1 MIGNNS
7 SFEFKKFDRD
17 QIEKEIDLE
26 KKAEKDGSLGI
37 PPANAKEKSKAEQL
51 ALKKSRAFLDSEIKR
66 ANNWLGPIIKKINDL
81 VIKIERPHWS
91 VQEAENKVEENKEQA
106 STTLETEELIFHKE
120 EKDVE
125 SFRKLHSIN
134 RQPKITTLTTA
145 IVQIGIVILLFTIE
159 SFVNMELLATAIGK
173 KEGLAYSTSVAGLN
187 VLLSAIV
194 GYFVLKGA
202 INYESGSK
210 KKLLDLFMYIYVT
223 VIIYI
228 NCCLGAIRAIYDKTE
243 EQVSVSGLSIGD
255 GINNALLFWTVDWN
269 FQSLV
274 LTFIGV
280 LFALISLIDAY
291 LFKDVYPGYGDIA
304 KKREQS
310 RKKIRN
316 TIENISNAIVK
327 IFNHEHSK
335 GNIDLKELTNRDLVT
350 LNGEYTEVTKLFSN
364 YSNLAYSVQRGV
376 NEMFETYRGLN
387 GQVRADGVRPEY
399 WNNKY
404 VMDEHYL
411 NPELK
416 FPNCKG
422 YYFPGNTIQAK
433 IVDVQTQLKTKHNKF
448 VEDLNEYRKKVD
460 QWILEL
466 KKRYELS

>member
-1 MIGNNS
+1 MKGN
-7 SFEFKKFDRD
+7 SFQFGKFDREK
-17 QIEKEIDLE
+17 IEKEIDLE

-51 ALKKSRAFLDSEIKR
+51 ALKKSREFLDTEIKG
-66 ANNWLGPIIKKINDL
+66 ANDWLGPIIKKINEH

-91 VQEAENKVEENKEQA
+91 VKEVDNAVEENKEQA
-106 STTLETEELIFHKE
+106 SITLETEDLVFRKE

-125 SFRKLHSIN
+125 SFRKLHGIN
-134 RQPKITTLTTA
+134 RQPKITTLTTQ

-159 SFVNMELLATAIGK
+159 SFVNMELLATAIGT

-202 INYESGSK
+202 INYSSGSK
-210 KKLLDLFMYIYVT
+210 KRLLDLFMYIYVT

-228 NCCLGAIRAIYDKTE
+228 NCCLGAIRAIADKTN

-255 GINNALLFWTVDWN
+255 GTDNALLFWTVDWT

-280 LFALISLIDAY
+280 LFAAISLIDAY
-291 LFKDVYPGYGDIA
+291 LYNDAYPGYGDVA
-304 KKREQS
+304 KKREHS
-310 RKKIRN
+310 RKIIRE
-316 TIENISNAIVK
+316 TIGNISNALVK
-327 IFNHEHSK
+327 ITNKGFSK
-335 GNIDLKELTNRDLVT
+335 GNIDLKELTNKDLVT
-350 LNGEYTEVTKLFSN
+350 LNGLYSEITKLFTN
-364 YSNLAYSVQRGV
+364 YSNLSYSVQRGV

-399 WNNKY
+399 WDTKY

-422 YYFPGNTIQAK
+422 YFFPGNTIQAK
-433 IVDVQTQLKTKHNKF
+433 IVDYQTQLETRHNKF
-448 VEDLNEYRKKVD
+448 VEDLNVLKTKAD

-466 KKRYELS
+466 KKKYELS

>member
-1 MIGNNS
+1 MKGN
-7 SFEFKKFDRD
+7 SFQFGKFDREK
-17 QIEKEIDLE
+17 IEKEIDLE

-51 ALKKSRAFLDSEIKR
+51 ALKKSREFLDTEIKG
-66 ANNWLGPIIKKINDL
+66 ANNWLGPIIKKINEH

-91 VQEAENKVEENKEQA
+91 VKEVDNAVEENKEQA
-106 STTLETEELIFHKE
+106 SITLETEDLVFRKE

-125 SFRKLHSIN
+125 SFRKLHGIN
-134 RQPKITTLTTA
+134 RQPKITTLTTQ

-159 SFVNMELLATAIGK
+159 SFVNMELLATAIGT

-202 INYESGSK
+202 INYSSGSK
-210 KKLLDLFMYIYVT
+210 KRLLDLFMYIYVT

-228 NCCLGAIRAIYDKTE
+228 NCCLGAIRAIADKTN

-255 GINNALLFWTVDWN
+255 GTDNALLFWTVDWT

-274 LTFIGV
+274 LTFIGI
-280 LFALISLIDAY
+280 LFAAISLIDAY
-291 LFKDVYPGYGDIA
+291 LYNDAYPGYGDVA
-304 KKREQS
+304 KKREHS
-310 RKKIRN
+310 RKIIRE
-316 TIENISNAIVK
+316 TIGNISNALVK
-327 IFNHEHSK
+327 ITNKGFSK
-335 GNIDLKELTNRDLVT
+335 GNIDLKELTNKDLVT
-350 LNGEYTEVTKLFSN
+350 LNGLYSEITKLFTN
-364 YSNLAYSVQRGV
+364 YSNLSYSVQRGV

-399 WNNKY
+399 WDTKY

-422 YYFPGNTIQAK
+422 YFFPGNTIQAK
-433 IVDVQTQLKTKHNKF
+433 IVDYQTKLETRHNKF
-448 VEDLNEYRKKVD
+448 VEDLNVLKTKVD

-466 KKRYELS
+466 KKKYELS